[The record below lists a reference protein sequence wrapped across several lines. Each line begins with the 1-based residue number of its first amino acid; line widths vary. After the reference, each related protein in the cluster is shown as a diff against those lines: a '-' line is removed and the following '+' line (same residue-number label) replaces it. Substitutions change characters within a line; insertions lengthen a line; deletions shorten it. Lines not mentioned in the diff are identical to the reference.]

1 MALIA
6 PVRPLKLARGEKYLT
21 IRTLCCRSLQA
32 KIAQKGPAEN
42 TLPGLFM
49 V

>member
-6 PVRPLKLARGEKYLT
+6 PVRLLKLARGENYLT

-32 KIAQKGPAEN
+32 KIAQKGPAEYF
-42 TLPGLFM
+42 LPGLFM